1 MSSRQCKK
9 VNRNRPAARAV
20 AACLLAAATF
30 VLPGCVPK
38 KYSWNQKLTL
48 EIEAGGEIYKGSS
61 VIEVTWWE
69 DPYNKTIGLPVAS
82 SMRGEAAFVDIPGK
96 GTVFALL
103 KSEHDRGDPT
113 RVAFWALG
121 YAPEPGF
128 KNESFRTL
136 SKSQGRAAELT
147 PDQYPMLVTF
157 GDLNDPMTAK
167 EVDPSNLSL
176 ALERSIRLKKISIE
190 LTNEPVTKK
199 IEAKLP
205 WLSSYYDKSFT
216 GDKFGFI
223 DKDVFASS
231 LSQRAFQIKE

>member
-9 VNRNRPAARAV
+9 VNWNRPAARAV

-30 VLPGCVPK
+30 VVPGCVPK

-157 GDLNDPMTAK
+157 GDLNDPLTAK
-167 EVDPSNLSL
+167 EVDPRDL
-176 ALERSIRLKKISIE
+176 AATLGQGVRLKAISIE
-190 LTNEPVTKK
+190 ITPDQRSLA
-199 IEAKLP
+199 IDQRLA
-205 WLSSYYDKSFT
+205 WLADLKGGYLHGGSTSRNSPLGLHA
-216 GDKFGFI
+216 GD
-223 DKDVFASS
+223 FA
-231 LSQRAFQIKE
+231 QGGNK